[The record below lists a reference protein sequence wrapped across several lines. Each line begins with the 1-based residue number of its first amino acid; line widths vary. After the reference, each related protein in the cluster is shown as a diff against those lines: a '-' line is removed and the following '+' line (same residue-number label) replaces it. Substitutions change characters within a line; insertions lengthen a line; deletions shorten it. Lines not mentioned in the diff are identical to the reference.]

1 MKLNRPN
8 YRKELDVLKE
18 KKEASVAGAELVM
31 GVRGGDVVQGEMR
44 EVGRD

>member
-1 MKLNRPN
+1 MRRSN

-18 KKEASVAGAELVM
+18 KKKASVAGAELAM